1 MLIIYHSLQMSP
13 LSHHPFISNCKVPIY
28 IRALKRTHEDQ
39 LNGDIVPCQVFLP
52 RNLFAGVVAK
62 HLQVFV
68 TVDTNEAKAP
78 GKRKPPKISY
88 IKTDI
93 VQNPTKYQ
101 RAKLAKQYGGKMTTI
116 SFTKCQKPSSLH
128 HAPQSDF
135 NCHCLHHNQKYL

>member
-62 HLQVFV
+62 HLQERQL
-68 TVDTNEAKAP
+68 TQMKQRHQ
-78 GKRKPPKISY
+78 GKE
-88 IKTDI
+88 
-93 VQNPTKYQ
+93 NH
-101 RAKLAKQYGGKMTTI
+101 
-116 SFTKCQKPSSLH
+116 QKSLT
-128 HAPQSDF
+128 
-135 NCHCLHHNQKYL
+135 